1 MRHARKWTKKSY
13 ANASGIHSGGRWTI
27 TNGHIHFDV
36 HLLIDGSI
44 DKKRADANGFI
55 VTPDAADEYAQQIV
69 DALNSY
75 GVEVSA

>member
-1 MRHARKWTKKSY
+1 MTRHSHKWIKNQY
-13 ANASGIHSGGRWTI
+13 AGALGKYDGGRWTI
-27 TNGHIHFDV
+27 TNGHIYFSV

-55 VTPDAADEYAQQIV
+55 VTPDDADSYAEQIV

-75 GVEVSA
+75 GVDI